1 MDELKAQW
9 IATDAHHRG
18 MVMMQLR
25 KIAEQ
30 HEFDADR
37 YAKLADCPSEV
48 KFVNDMWGNVHNHMA
63 AWAVEESRRYDQRSQ
78 ALEDHLEV
86 ALDAAD
92 AAVVAM
98 RRGAKP

>member
-1 MDELKAQW
+1 MGCEVNARQ
-9 IATDAHHRG
+9 
-18 MVMMQLR
+18 R
-25 KIAEQ
+25 KRMTR
-30 HEFDADR
+30 HETI
-37 YAKLADCPSEV
+37 V
-48 KFVNDMWGNVHNHMA
+48 WGNVHNHMA

-78 ALEDHLEV
+78 ALDDHLEV

>member
-30 HEFDADR
+30 HESDADR
-37 YAKLADCPSEV
+37 CALFAESPSEV
-48 KFVNDMWGNVHNHMA
+48 GFVNRIYA
-63 AWAVEESRRYDQRSQ
+63 AAKASRLAVGILA
-78 ALEDHLEV
+78 ALEGES
-86 ALDAAD
+86 
-92 AAVVAM
+92 
-98 RRGAKP
+98 

>member
-30 HEFDADR
+30 HESDADR

-48 KFVNDMWGNVHNHMA
+48 KFVNDMY
-63 AWAVEESRRYDQRSQ
+63 AVAKASRL
-78 ALEDHLEV
+78 AVGILA
-86 ALDAAD
+86 ALD
-92 AAVVAM
+92 
-98 RRGAKP
+98 GES

>member
-1 MDELKAQW
+1 MRC
-9 IATDAHHRG
+9 ATEDSFAGPLTVPERYGRVRG
-18 MVMMQLR
+18 EEIESWMIV
-25 KIAEQ
+25 
-30 HEFDADR
+30 
-37 YAKLADCPSEV
+37 
-48 KFVNDMWGNVHNHMA
+48 WGNVHNHMA